1 MRRSAMIAILMVL
14 AMSGVA
20 QAAPP
25 VASVTGTYTYEIAG
39 VPRTNTVDASTHP
52 VTGTWSRN
60 AFVGLVTCLVVDE
73 HDAWMA
79 GPIMDSELS
88 AFLWVHDGN
97 LPNGAGDMAAT
108 WISDPGV
115 SLKDMEVLCKQK
127 STTLTEQFP
136 VVSGDVI
143 VLSPKK
149 K

>member
-1 MRRSAMIAILMVL
+1 MRRAAVLAILLVL
-14 AMSGVA
+14 ALSGVA
-20 QAAPP
+20 QAKPP
-25 VASVTGTYTYEIAG
+25 VASVTGTYTYEIGG

-52 VTGTWSRN
+52 VAGTWSRN
-60 AFVGLVTCLVVDE
+60 ALVGLVTCLVVDGR
-73 HDAWMA
+73 DAWMA

-97 LPNGAGDMAAT
+97 LPAGAGDMAAT

-136 VVSGDVI
+136 VTSGDVI
-143 VLSPKK
+143 VSSSKK
-149 K
+149 